1 MIGFASFPVP
11 SCGWQRTHGTRITNQ
26 ARPPFGSGGSPV
38 SFGTM
43 PLFVTMPKSPLLGGL
58 LALALAA
65 ATVLPAS
72 ADDPAPPGGY
82 PSWADVQQAQSSEA
96 AKAAEITTIKGLLS
110 SLQAQS
116 EAAGD
121 VAVRAAADYAA
132 ADAAL
137 QAASMRLAALSAQ
150 AARANEELAR
160 HRKEIGALAVQSY
173 KTGGTNT
180 GFFVALDALETNSV
194 QGLNLVQL
202 VGDKTA
208 ALVDKAAAAGKVAA
222 ALADQE
228 AAARSERERLSGEA
242 KAKLDAARSAQD
254 ALARQ
259 VGDEQQH
266 SSELTAQLAS
276 LKGTTAAL
284 EGEYRQGQ
292 AALAAYEAA
301 QEAKRAAAAE
311 QARQQAEAAAQAA
324 AAAARQPKAP
334 APAAPA
340 GNAANPAPPADPLPG
355 SPSQPAVPSPP
366 PVVVPSIPGGAVN
379 DPAGAKAYASGRLG
393 AFGWGQDQFQCLSQL
408 WTKESGWLTTATNAS
423 SGAYGIAQAL
433 PPGKYASAGSDWLTS
448 YRTQIEWGLGYIRDR
463 YGSPCAAWSHSVSLN
478 WY

>member
-1 MIGFASFPVP
+1 
-11 SCGWQRTHGTRITNQ
+11 
-26 ARPPFGSGGSPV
+26 
-38 SFGTM
+38 M

-58 LALALAA
+58 LAIAVAA

-72 ADDPAPPGGY
+72 ADEPAPPGGY

-96 AKAAEITTIKGLLS
+96 AKAAEITTINGLLNG
-110 SLQAQS
+110 LQTQA

-121 VAVRAAADYAA
+121 TAVRAAADYAA
-132 ADAAL
+132 ADAEL
-137 QAASMRLAALSAQ
+137 QAASVRLDSLSAQ
-150 AARANEELAR
+150 AVRANDELAR

-180 GFFVALDALETNSV
+180 GFFVALDALQNNSV

-208 ALVDKAAAAGKVAA
+208 ALVEKAAAAGKVAA
-222 ALADQE
+222 SLADQE
-228 AAARSERERLSGEA
+228 KVARTERERLSGEA

-259 VGDEQQH
+259 VSDEKQH
-266 SSELTAQLAS
+266 STELTAQLAS

-311 QARQQAEAAAQAA
+311 QARRQAEAAAQAA
-324 AAAARQPKAP
+324 AAAARQPNP

-340 GNAANPAPPADPLPG
+340 GNAAIPAPPEDPVPG
-355 SPSQPAVPSPP
+355 NPPPPAVTSPP

-379 DPAGAKAYASGRLG
+379 DPAGAKTYASGRLG
-393 AFGWGQDQFQCLSQL
+393 AFGWGPDQFQCLSQL

-463 YGSPCAAWSHSVSLN
+463 YGSPCGAWSHSVALN

>member
-1 MIGFASFPVP
+1 
-11 SCGWQRTHGTRITNQ
+11 
-26 ARPPFGSGGSPV
+26 
-38 SFGTM
+38 M
-43 PLFVTMPKSPLLGGL
+43 PLFVTMPKSPLMGGL
-58 LALALAA
+58 LAIAVAA

-72 ADDPAPPGGY
+72 ADEPPPPGGY

-96 AKAAEITTIKGLLS
+96 AKAAEITTINGLLS
-110 SLQAQS
+110 GLQAQS

-121 VAVRAAADYAA
+121 TAVRAAADYAA
-132 ADAAL
+132 ADAEL
-137 QAASMRLAALSAQ
+137 QAASTRLDALSAQ
-150 AARANEELAR
+150 AARANDELAKY
-160 HRKEIGALAVQSY
+160 RKEIGALAVQSY

-180 GFFVALDALETNSV
+180 GFFVALDALQNNSV

-222 ALADQE
+222 SLAEQE
-228 AAARSERERLSGEA
+228 KAARSERERLSGEA

-254 ALARQ
+254 TLARQ
-259 VGDEQQH
+259 VSDEQQH

-324 AAAARQPKAP
+324 AAAARQPKP

-340 GNAANPAPPADPLPG
+340 GNAANPAPPADPVPG
-355 SPSQPAVPSPP
+355 SPPQPAVPSPP
-366 PVVVPSIPGGAVN
+366 PVVVPSVPGGAVN

-393 AFGWGQDQFQCLSQL
+393 AFGWGPDQFQCLAQL
-408 WTKESGWLTTATNAS
+408 WTKESSWLTTATNAS

-448 YRTQIEWGLGYIRDR
+448 YRTQIEWGLGYISDR
-463 YGSPCAAWSHSVSLN
+463 YGSPCGAWSHSVALN

>member
-1 MIGFASFPVP
+1 
-11 SCGWQRTHGTRITNQ
+11 
-26 ARPPFGSGGSPV
+26 
-38 SFGTM
+38 M
-43 PLFVTMPKSPLLGGL
+43 PLFVTMPTSPLVGGL
-58 LALALAA
+58 LAIAVAA
-65 ATVLPAS
+65 ATVLPAT
-72 ADDPAPPGGY
+72 ADEPAPPGGY

-96 AKAAEITTIKGLLS
+96 AKAAEITTINGLLDG
-110 SLQAQS
+110 LQTQA
-116 EAAGD
+116 EAAGNT
-121 VAVRAAADYAA
+121 AVRAAADYAA
-132 ADAAL
+132 ADAGL
-137 QAASMRLAALSAQ
+137 QAASVRLDTLSAQ
-150 AARANEELAR
+150 AARANDELAR
-160 HRKEIGALAVQSY
+160 HRKEIGALAVQAY

-180 GFFVALDALETNSV
+180 GFFVALDALQNNSV

-208 ALVDKAAAAGKVAA
+208 ALVEKAAAAGKVAA
-222 ALADQE
+222 SLAEQE
-228 AAARSERERLSGEA
+228 KVARTERERLSGEA

-259 VGDEQQH
+259 VNDEQQH
-266 SSELTAQLAS
+266 STELTAQLAS

-311 QARQQAEAAAQAA
+311 QARRQAEAAAQAA
-324 AAAARQPKAP
+324 AAAARQPKP
-334 APAAPA
+334 AAAAPA
-340 GNAANPAPPADPLPG
+340 GNAAVPAPPADPVPG
-355 SPSQPAVPSPP
+355 SPPQPAVPGPP
-366 PVVVPSIPGGAVN
+366 PVVVPSVPGGAVN

-393 AFGWGQDQFQCLSQL
+393 ALGWGADQFQCLSQL

-448 YRTQIEWGLGYIRDR
+448 YRTQIDWGLGYIRDR
-463 YGSPCAAWSHSVSLN
+463 YGSPCGAWSHSVALN

>member
-1 MIGFASFPVP
+1 
-11 SCGWQRTHGTRITNQ
+11 
-26 ARPPFGSGGSPV
+26 
-38 SFGTM
+38 M

-58 LALALAA
+58 LAIAVAA

-72 ADDPAPPGGY
+72 ADEPAPPGGY

-96 AKAAEITTIKGLLS
+96 AKAAEITTINGLLNG
-110 SLQAQS
+110 LQTQA

-121 VAVRAAADYAA
+121 TAVRAAADYAA
-132 ADAAL
+132 ADAEL
-137 QAASMRLAALSAQ
+137 QAASVKLDSLSAQ
-150 AARANEELAR
+150 AARANDELAR

-180 GFFVALDALETNSV
+180 GFFVALDALQNNSV

-208 ALVDKAAAAGKVAA
+208 ALVEKAAAAGQVAA
-222 ALADQE
+222 SLADQE
-228 AAARSERERLSGEA
+228 KVARTERERLSGEA

-259 VGDEQQH
+259 VSDEQQH
-266 SSELTAQLAS
+266 STELTAQLAS

-292 AALAAYEAA
+292 VALAAYEAA

-311 QARQQAEAAAQAA
+311 QARRQAEAAAQAA
-324 AAAARQPKAP
+324 AAAARQPNP

-340 GNAANPAPPADPLPG
+340 GNAAIPAPPEDPVPG
-355 SPSQPAVPSPP
+355 NPPPPAVTSPP

-379 DPAGAKAYASGRLG
+379 DPAGAKAYASGRLS
-393 AFGWGQDQFQCLSQL
+393 AFGWGPDQFQCLSQL

-463 YGSPCAAWSHSVSLN
+463 YGSPCGAWSHSVALN